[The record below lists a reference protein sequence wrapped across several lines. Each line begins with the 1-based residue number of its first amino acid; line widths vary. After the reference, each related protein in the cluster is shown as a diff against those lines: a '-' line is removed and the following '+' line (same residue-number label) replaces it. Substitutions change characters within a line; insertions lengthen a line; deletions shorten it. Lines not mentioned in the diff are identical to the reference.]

1 MKNETPTPI
10 KNIVIVGGGTAGWMA
25 AASLSRLLQN
35 RYAIRLIESDEIS
48 TVGVGESTIPMIRL
62 FNTALGINED
72 EFMRE
77 TKATFKLGIEFAD
90 WGKLGERYMHGFGT
104 FGQPLWTLEF
114 FQYWL
119 RAWQLGKAP
128 DLERYS
134 LNRMAAHAGKFMRP
148 STDMPNSPLADIPYA
163 FHLDAGLYARYLRKY
178 AEGHGVARTEGK
190 VVDVRQRADGFIE
203 SVVMENGT
211 VIEGDLFIDCSGF
224 RALLIEQT
232 LKTGFEDWSHWLPCD
247 RAWAVPCELS
257 GDLLPYTRAT
267 ARPAGWQWRIGL
279 QHRTGNGHVYAS
291 RFMSDDEAAA
301 ILMDNL
307 DGKALAEPRMLRF
320 TAGKRKKVWN
330 KNVVAV
336 GLSSGFLEPLES
348 TSIHLVQSTISR
360 LVGFFP
366 NAGFHQADIDEFNS
380 QCDFRDRA
388 HPRLHHPALPRD
400 RAERHAVLGSLPHD
414 GYSGHPAPQDRAVQV
429 ERPRGPREQRAVRGD
444 RLAAGAARAGRAPPG
459 PSPAG
464 RPAGREGAARLPR
477 KYRER
482 DRQVRGRHAEPRRV
496 HRGDC
501 EGGPA
506 KYCSSLT
513 FSIHTTFTPS
523 SASWMAMCVIDVV
536 GDAPCQCLWPGGH
549 QITSPARIS
558 TMSSPS
564 HWVQPQP
571 LVTMSV
577 WPRG

>member
-1 MKNETPTPI
+1 MKTETPLQ
-10 KNIVIVGGGTAGWMA
+10 NIVIVGGGTAGWMT
-25 AASLSRLLQN
+25 AASLSRLL
-35 RYAIRLIESDEIS
+35 RGKYAIRLIESDEIS

-62 FNTALGINED
+62 FNNALGINED

-90 WGKLGERYMHGFGT
+90 WGRVGERYMHGFGK
-104 FGQPLWTLEF
+104 FGQDLWTVDF

-119 RAWQLGKAP
+119 RAWQAGKAP

-178 AEGHGVARTEGK
+178 AEGHGVVRTEGK

-203 SVVMENGT
+203 SVVMESGA

-224 RALLIEQT
+224 RGLLIEQT

-307 DGKALAEPRMLRF
+307 DGKPLADPKMLRF
-320 TAGKRKKVWN
+320 TPGKRNKTWN

-348 TSIHLVQSTISR
+348 TSIFQIQSTISR

-366 NAGFHQADIDEFNS
+366 DAGFHQADIDEFNV
-380 QCDFRDRA
+380 QCDFETERIRDFII
-388 HPRLHHPALPRD
+388 LHYHATERNDTPFWDYCRTMEIPESLRRKVALYKSNGRVVRENEELFTPIGWQQ
-400 RAERHAVLGSLPHD
+400 VLHGQ
-414 GYSGHPAPQDRAVQV
+414 GV
-429 ERPRGPREQRAVRGD
+429 RPRGHHP
-444 RLAAGAARAGRAPPG
+444 LAGLLDEKDLLDFLGNIEGVIGKCVDVMPTHADFIAAIAKAAPPDT
-459 PSPAG
+459 
-464 RPAGREGAARLPR
+464 ARR
-477 KYRER
+477 
-482 DRQVRGRHAEPRRV
+482 
-496 HRGDC
+496 
-501 EGGPA
+501 
-506 KYCSSLT
+506 
-513 FSIHTTFTPS
+513 
-523 SASWMAMCVIDVV
+523 
-536 GDAPCQCLWPGGH
+536 
-549 QITSPARIS
+549 
-558 TMSSPS
+558 
-564 HWVQPQP
+564 
-571 LVTMSV
+571 
-577 WPRG
+577 

>member
-1 MKNETPTPI
+1 MKTETTPRTPL
-10 KNIVIVGGGTAGWMA
+10 KNIVIVGGGTAGWMT

-77 TKATFKLGIEFAD
+77 TKATFKLAIEFED

-104 FGQPLWTLEF
+104 IGQPLWTLEF

-119 RAWQLGKAP
+119 RAWQAGKAP

-134 LNRMAAHAGKFMRP
+134 LNRMAAKAGKFMRP

-178 AEGHGVARTEGK
+178 AESHGVVRTEGK

-211 VIEGDLFIDCSGF
+211 AIEGDLFIDCSGF

-232 LKTGFEDWSHWLPCD
+232 LETGFEDWSHWLPCD

-257 GDLLPYTRAT
+257 GELPPTTRAS

-291 RFMSDDEAAA
+291 RFMSDDEAAS
-301 ILMDNL
+301 ILMNGL
-307 DGKALAEPRMLRF
+307 DGKALADPRMLRF
-320 TAGKRKKVWN
+320 TAGKRKKTWN
-330 KNVVAV
+330 KNVVAI

-366 NAGFHQADIDEFNS
+366 DSGFAQADIDEFNA
-380 QCDFRDRA
+380 QCDFEVERIRDFIILHYHATERNDTPFWDHCRTMDIPDTLRRKLDLYKTHGRVIRDNNELFAEVGWQQVLHGQGVRA
-388 HPRLHHPALPRD
+388 QGHHPLAGMLD
-400 RAERHAVLGSLPHD
+400 EKELLAFLGNIEEVIGKCVDFMPTHKD
-414 GYSGHPAPQDRAVQV
+414 FIAAIV
-429 ERPRGPREQRAVRGD
+429 
-444 RLAAGAARAGRAPPG
+444 AAGQPNTARR
-459 PSPAG
+459 
-464 RPAGREGAARLPR
+464 
-477 KYRER
+477 
-482 DRQVRGRHAEPRRV
+482 
-496 HRGDC
+496 
-501 EGGPA
+501 
-506 KYCSSLT
+506 
-513 FSIHTTFTPS
+513 
-523 SASWMAMCVIDVV
+523 
-536 GDAPCQCLWPGGH
+536 
-549 QITSPARIS
+549 
-558 TMSSPS
+558 
-564 HWVQPQP
+564 
-571 LVTMSV
+571 
-577 WPRG
+577 

>member
-1 MKNETPTPI
+1 MKTETTPHNPL
-10 KNIVIVGGGTAGWMA
+10 KNIVIVGGGTAGWMT

-77 TKATFKLGIEFAD
+77 TKATFKLAIEFED
-90 WGKLGERYMHGFGT
+90 WGKLGERYMHGFGAI
-104 FGQPLWTLEF
+104 GQPLWTLEF

-119 RAWQLGKAP
+119 RAWQAGKAP

-134 LNRMAAHAGKFMRP
+134 LNRMAAKAGKFMRP

-178 AEGHGVARTEGK
+178 AESHGVVRTEGK

-211 VIEGDLFIDCSGF
+211 AIEGDLFIDCSGF

-257 GDLLPYTRAT
+257 GELPPYTRAS

-291 RFMSDDEAAA
+291 RFMSDDEAAS
-301 ILMDNL
+301 ILMNSL
-307 DGKALAEPRMLRF
+307 DGKALADPRMLRF
-320 TAGKRKKVWN
+320 TAGKRKKTWN
-330 KNVVAV
+330 KNVVAI

-366 NAGFHQADIDEFNS
+366 DAGFQQADIDEFNA
-380 QCDFRDRA
+380 QCDFEVERIRDFIILHYHATERNDTPFWDHCRTMDIPDTLRRKLDLYKTHGRVIRDNNELFAEVGWQQVLHGQGVRA
-388 HPRLHHPALPRD
+388 QGHHPLAGLLD
-400 RAERHAVLGSLPHD
+400 EKELLAFLGNIEEVIGKCVDFMPSHKD
-414 GYSGHPAPQDRAVQV
+414 FIAAIV
-429 ERPRGPREQRAVRGD
+429 
-444 RLAAGAARAGRAPPG
+444 AAGQPSTARR
-459 PSPAG
+459 
-464 RPAGREGAARLPR
+464 
-477 KYRER
+477 
-482 DRQVRGRHAEPRRV
+482 
-496 HRGDC
+496 
-501 EGGPA
+501 
-506 KYCSSLT
+506 
-513 FSIHTTFTPS
+513 
-523 SASWMAMCVIDVV
+523 
-536 GDAPCQCLWPGGH
+536 
-549 QITSPARIS
+549 
-558 TMSSPS
+558 
-564 HWVQPQP
+564 
-571 LVTMSV
+571 
-577 WPRG
+577 